1 VPPLYVFLRALPSL
15 CPDSDAADYVR
26 THFMSPPILQSRLAA
41 HLQQHARPGLFS
53 DMLLDLISRMLC
65 FDPTKRVTA
74 ADALRHPYFAD
85 CAEAHIDDGEVP
97 VPDDGEGKSISEIF
111 VVLKEKQAALRRQ
124 READEQQDSKMG
136 NDLPGL

>member
-1 VPPLYVFLRALPSL
+1 MPPLYVFLRALLSL

-41 HLQQHARPGLFS
+41 HLQQHARPGLMS

-97 VPDDGEGKSISEIF
+97 VPDDGEGKSISQI
-111 VVLKEKQAALRRQ
+111 LRSLQGMQLELRQQ
-124 READEQQDSKMG
+124 REAEEHGIRGMW
-136 NDLPGL
+136 DLPGM